1 MNSIARGVPFGSRSP
16 RKRGPY
22 CAPLHTR
29 GYWNVFQEVKA
40 VVETSVRTGA
50 PVSLR
55 AHLDDWHQALFQ
67 PSVDAGLI
75 TRSQLA
81 GYRNHPVFIR
91 SAQHVPPAAEKLMD
105 AMDAWFDLMDDEPH
119 AGVRA
124 VLGHWLLGY
133 IHPFPDGNGR
143 LARFAMNAVLA
154 SSGYGWIVI
163 RLEERARYM
172 AALDAAS
179 AAGDII
185 PFAHLIAEHLQDAR

>member
-1 MNSIARGVPFGSRSP
+1 M
-16 RKRGPY
+16 
-22 CAPLHTR
+22 
-29 GYWNVFQEVKA
+29 
-40 VVETSVRTGA
+40 RTGE

-55 AHLDDWHQALFQ
+55 AQLDDWHQALFQ

-154 SSGYGWIVI
+154 SAGYGWIVI

-179 AAGDII
+179 AAGDIG
-185 PFAHLIAEHLQDAR
+185 PFAHLIAEHLRDAR